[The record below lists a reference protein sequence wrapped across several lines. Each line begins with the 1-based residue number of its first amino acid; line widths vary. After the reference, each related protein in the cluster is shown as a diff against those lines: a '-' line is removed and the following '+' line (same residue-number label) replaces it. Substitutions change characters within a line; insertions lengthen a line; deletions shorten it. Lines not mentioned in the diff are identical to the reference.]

1 MCSIRVSMLFLAIYC
16 TDTPLLIVQVCVF
29 NNKVLWEEYYFFIY
43 LLCFTKC
50 IQSEAH
56 KKKNS
61 LK

>member
-1 MCSIRVSMLFLAIYC
+1 MLFLAVYC

-29 NNKVLWEEYYFFIY
+29 NNKVLWEEYFFLIY
-43 LLCFTKC
+43 LFCFTKC